1 LAEERSGLQEQLTDI
16 KGSIETARKDS
27 DGQRNE
33 IKSERYNI
41 EILNVDFGKL
51 KRELQELNRE
61 NSELEMENEAISKN
75 LPELKKRI
83 EDLRQKIQLNEILK
97 EVDLED
103 MKMLKQNNMAVN
115 TAITNLISRWENL
128 ENKI

>member
-1 LAEERSGLQEQLTDI
+1 LAEERSALQEQLTDI
-16 KGSIETARKDS
+16 KGSIDAASKDS
-27 DGQRNE
+27 LGQQNE
-33 IKSERYNI
+33 IKTERYNI
-41 EILNVDFGKL
+41 EILNVDFLKL
-51 KRELQELNRE
+51 KKELQELNKE
-61 NSELEMENEAISKN
+61 NSELEMENEAIARN

-128 ENKI
+128 ESKI